1 MVEKMILMKYVFNN
15 FDREFV
21 EARSKKKIV
30 LIYKKLFDLK
40 YSEKE

>member
-1 MVEKMILMKYVFNN
+1 MKYVLNN

-30 LIYKKLFDLK
+30 PIYKKLFDLK

>member
-1 MVEKMILMKYVFNN
+1 MIEKMILMKYVFNN

-30 LIYKKLFDLK
+30 PINKKLFDLK
-40 YSEKE
+40 YLEME